1 VPDQSDRQLVTDVG
15 GAPLI
20 RALKIRTLLA
30 LIFAALLGA
39 GAAMVT
45 YDLVRAGRLPHEATV
60 QDDSDPGLIP

>member
-1 VPDQSDRQLVTDVG
+1 M
-15 GAPLI
+15 
-20 RALKIRTLLA
+20 KIRTLLA